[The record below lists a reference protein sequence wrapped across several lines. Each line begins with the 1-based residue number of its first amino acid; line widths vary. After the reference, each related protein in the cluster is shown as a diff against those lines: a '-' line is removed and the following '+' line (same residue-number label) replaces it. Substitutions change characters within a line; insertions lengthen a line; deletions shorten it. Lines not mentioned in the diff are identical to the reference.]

1 MNVDKIK
8 RITSNKKFKNMNIE
22 AEAKLVSTRNIK
34 SIKNADLDIEKNI
47 NKKDFSKSKS
57 QFNKYYKINFYI

>member
-8 RITSNKKFKNMNIE
+8 RITSNKKFNNMNIE

-34 SIKNADLDIEKNI
+34 SIKNADLDLEKNI